1 MQVKIQDKN
10 KDGDKLFVDLMTEE
24 QKVKGIIMILST
36 VYLLQ

>member
-24 QKVKGIIMILST
+24 QKVKGIIRILST

>member
-1 MQVKIQDKN
+1 MHVKIQDKN

-24 QKVKGIIMILST
+24 QKVKGSIRILST

>member
-10 KDGDKLFVDLMTEE
+10 KDEDKLFVDLMTEE
-24 QKVKGIIMILST
+24 QKVKGIIRILST

>member
-24 QKVKGIIMILST
+24 QKVKDIIRILST